1 MSSEPRDRI
10 PQTGTIV
17 VGGTGR
23 VAVTP
28 DIAELRLGVSV
39 TRPTVAAA
47 RLEGAATMDAIF
59 TAVTQAGV
67 ERRDVRTTLLSV
79 QPRYDY
85 RDDQSPRL
93 TGYELAN
100 LVEVTVR
107 DLARLGETVDGVLG
121 SGATSMDGLAFRV
134 ADPAP
139 AERDARMQAMA
150 IARAR
155 ANVLAEAAGLS
166 ITGVA
171 DIVEGDAVR
180 PPAPYPKAER
190 IQLAS
195 ADTGTPVE
203 GGSLEIA
210 VSVTVTFR
218 VG

>member
-10 PQTGTIV
+10 PQNGTIV

-47 RLEGAATMDAIF
+47 RLEGAATMDAIL
-59 TAVTQAGV
+59 TAVTQAGA

-155 ANVLAEAAGLS
+155 AIVLAEAAGLS

-180 PPAPYPKAER
+180 PLAPYPKAER

>member
-10 PQTGTIV
+10 PQNGTIV

-47 RLEGAATMDAIF
+47 RLEGAATMDAIL

-180 PPAPYPKAER
+180 PLAPYPKAER